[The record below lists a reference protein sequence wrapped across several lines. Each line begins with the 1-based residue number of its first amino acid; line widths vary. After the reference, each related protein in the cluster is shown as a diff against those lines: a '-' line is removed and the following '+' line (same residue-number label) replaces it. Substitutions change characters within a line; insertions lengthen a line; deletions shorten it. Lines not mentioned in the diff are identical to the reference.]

1 MQKFA
6 PAGGA
11 AASTGAAAEPTAAAL
26 SARRF
31 ATIAVMVATAMQAAD
46 TTIVNVGL
54 PQLQRDLGGGIS
66 LGAWVMTSYLCATAV
81 VAPLT
86 GWLRRRF
93 GTQRLFGVS
102 IGVFIAA
109 SLLCSF
115 APSAAALIVFRILQ
129 GIGGGVI
136 HPLGQAIL
144 LDVYPKKRHGRML
157 AILGATVMLG
167 PVSGPALGG
176 IITDLASWRWV
187 FFINLPLGAL
197 AIWGVR
203 RISLAP
209 ATAIPDQAIDF
220 IGILLLILG
229 IGTLQ
234 LWLERT
240 VQVDWLRSPELFTE
254 AAIVVIAFI
263 LMGVRARRLGLTMLR
278 LEVLRDVNFALAAAY
293 NFIMSA
299 LLFTTIVFL
308 PAVAEGPLGYDAT
321 TAGLT
326 IVPRGILMIAA
337 MLAVGQAVGK
347 VDYRILLAAGWIL
360 MAAGLGLLSLIP
372 PANGALWIIVG
383 SSLQA
388 IGGGMLFTP
397 LITVGLSTLAPEL
410 RTDATGLY
418 SLLRQVGSASG
429 LALMTGFLQVRIR
442 AHLPALPAGSA
453 GSGIALPPYVVEQA
467 TLSAYRECFR
477 VMILAS
483 LAVTPFVLLFRIRS
497 DEVAIRQD
505 ASQTASPLLRHD

>member
-1 MQKFA
+1 MGKFTRA
-6 PAGGA
+6 NGA
-11 AASTGAAAEPTAAAL
+11 AERSGIAPEPSAATLA
-26 SARRF
+26 ARRF

-54 PQLQRDLGGGIS
+54 PQLQRDLGGGIT

-102 IGVFIAA
+102 IAVFVAA
-109 SLLCSF
+109 SLLCSV
-115 APSAAALIVFRILQ
+115 APSAGAMILFRILQ

-144 LDVYPKKRHGRML
+144 LDVYPKERHGRML

-187 FFINLPLGAL
+187 FAINLPLGIL

-203 RISLAP
+203 RIALAE
-209 ATAIPDQAIDF
+209 TKTVPDQAIDF
-220 IGILLLILG
+220 IGILLLIVG

-240 VQVDWLRSPELFTE
+240 VRVDWLRSPELFSE
-254 AAIVVIAFI
+254 AAIVVIAFS
-263 LMGVRARRLGLTMLR
+263 LMAVRARRLGLRILR
-278 LEVLRDVNFALAAAY
+278 LEVLRDVNFALAASY

-321 TAGLT
+321 MAGLT

-337 MLAVGQAVGK
+337 MLVVGQMVGK
-347 VDYRILLAAGWIL
+347 VDYRILLASGWIL

-372 PANGALWIIVG
+372 PVNGAAWIIAG
-383 SSLQA
+383 STLQA
-388 IGGGMLFTP
+388 IGGGLLFTP
-397 LITVGLSTLAPEL
+397 LITIGLSTLPPEL

-429 LALMTGFLQVRIR
+429 LALMTGLLQVRIQ
-442 AHLPALPAGSA
+442 AHLPALPAGAA
-453 GSGIALPPYVVEQA
+453 GQPVPLPQHLVEQA
-467 TLSAYRECFR
+467 TLSAYAECFR
-477 VMILAS
+477 VMVLAA
-483 LAVTPFVLLFRIRS
+483 LAVTPAVMLFRIRS
-497 DEVAIRQD
+497 DETAIEPS
-505 ASQTASPLLRHD
+505 AKPAPLPLVRAE

>member
-1 MQKFA
+1 MGKFTRA
-6 PAGGA
+6 NGA
-11 AASTGAAAEPTAAAL
+11 AERNGIAPEPSAATL

-54 PQLQRDLGGGIS
+54 PQLQRDLGGGFT

-102 IGVFIAA
+102 IAVFVAA
-109 SLLCSF
+109 SLLCSV
-115 APSAAALIVFRILQ
+115 APSAGAMILFRILQ

-144 LDVYPKKRHGRML
+144 LDVYPKARHGRML

-187 FFINLPLGAL
+187 FAINLPLGIL

-203 RISLAP
+203 RIALAE
-209 ATAIPDQAIDF
+209 AKTVPDQAIDF
-220 IGILLLILG
+220 IGILLL
-229 IGTLQ
+229 
-234 LWLERT
+234 
-240 VQVDWLRSPELFTE
+240 
-254 AAIVVIAFI
+254 
-263 LMGVRARRLGLTMLR
+263 
-278 LEVLRDVNFALAAAY
+278 
-293 NFIMSA
+293 
-299 LLFTTIVFL
+299 
-308 PAVAEGPLGYDAT
+308 
-321 TAGLT
+321 
-326 IVPRGILMIAA
+326 AA
-337 MLAVGQAVGK
+337 MLIVGQMVGK
-347 VDYRILLAAGWIL
+347 VDYRILLASGWIL

-372 PANGALWIIVG
+372 PVNGAAWIIAG
-383 SSLQA
+383 STLQA
-388 IGGGMLFTP
+388 IGGGLLFTP
-397 LITVGLSTLAPEL
+397 LITIGLSTLPPEL

-429 LALMTGFLQVRIR
+429 LALMTGLLQVRIQ
-442 AHLPALPAGSA
+442 AHLPALPAGAA
-453 GSGIALPPYVVEQA
+453 GQPVPLPQYLVEQA
-467 TLSAYRECFR
+467 TLKAYAECFR
-477 VMILAS
+477 VMVLAA
-483 LAVTPFVLLFRIRS
+483 LAVTPAVMLFRIRS
-497 DEVAIRQD
+497 DESAIEP
-505 ASQTASPLLRHD
+505 AAKPAPSPLVRAE